1 MPGGSTVQSALVS
14 TLNDCVAR
22 IVDAV
27 DLGEVGSPYVSLR
40 ADESSIAAG
49 AGPPPRLGAVR
60 VWVNS
65 HADGFEKL
73 VHLHVFSARMTSHA
87 LFAFTAADSAVP
99 HFSLGI
105 SATDGSAV
113 AGFHVDLVS
122 KVPHAAAP
130 AEFAEAVYGPLAETR
145 ASVVAKLG
153 GAGAVELSPVQRE
166 VMSRALIA
174 LRAAEG
180 SAAPLAV
187 SAVHVYLNHWLHL
200 HRHRA
205 SLAPGCAP
213 AELHRQ
219 DAMMRALLFSAQA
232 RAQFQFTPRNS
243 AIHTAQFPFT
253 PPTHPC
259 SARRRTRCGSSSTAR
274 SAATSLSRCATC
286 CATTTPSR
294 AASRCHGTSSTR
306 ACCSRRRRCRR
317 RAPRA
322 ARAPAAG
329 RGRWRRRR
337 SRASSTSAPPTCASC
352 RPLCASRRRSTRS
365 NASRSRATSCRN

>member
-1 MPGGSTVQSALVS
+1 MA
-14 TLNDCVAR
+14 AR
-22 IVDAV
+22 
-27 DLGEVGSPYVSLR
+27 
-40 ADESSIAAG
+40 
-49 AGPPPRLGAVR
+49 
-60 VWVNS
+60 
-65 HADGFEKL
+65 
-73 VHLHVFSARMTSHA
+73 A

-219 DAMMRALLFSAQA
+219 DAMMRALLFSAQE
-232 RAQFQFTPRNS
+232 RAQFRFTPRNS
-243 AIHTAQFPFT
+243 HS
-253 PPTHPC
+253 H
-259 SARRRTRCGSSSTAR
+259 
-274 SAATSLSRCATC
+274 
-286 CATTTPSR
+286 
-294 AASRCHGTSSTR
+294 
-306 ACCSRRRRCRR
+306 RR
-317 RAPRA
+317 RAPAPLGAGPALALPRPRDRTPPISGG
-322 ARAPAAG
+322 ARPAAQRLRHLG
-329 RGRWRRRR
+329 R
-337 SRASSTSAPPTCASC
+337 RADVT
-352 RPLCASRRRSTRS
+352 
-365 NASRSRATSCRN
+365 

>member
-1 MPGGSTVQSALVS
+1 MSLACKRHPAISAWNTDDSFTATVQSALVS

-22 IVDAV
+22 IVDAF
-27 DLGEVGSPYVSLR
+27 DLAEVGSPYVSLR

-219 DAMMRALLFSAQA
+219 DAMMRALLFSAQDPLWLFLD
-232 RAQFQFTPRNS
+232 RAIGRHQSLAVRDLLRNDYAISGGEQMSRDELHSGLLLASTSMPPSSPEGGTS
-243 AIHTAQFPFT
+243 AGRWEGQVASASISGVLDLGSADLRELPPFVRE
-253 PPTHPC
+253 
-259 SARRRTRCGSSSTAR
+259 SASLDSLKRL
-274 SAATSLSRCATC
+274 SLSGNEL
-286 CATTTPSR
+286 SEL
-294 AASRCHGTSSTR
+294 SLQ
-306 ACCSRRRRCRR
+306 
-317 RAPRA
+317 
-322 ARAPAAG
+322 AG
-329 RGRWRRRR
+329 RLGR
-337 SRASSTSAPPTCASC
+337 PFM
-352 RPLCASRRRSTRS
+352 
-365 NASRSRATSCRN
+365 

>member
-22 IVDAV
+22 IVDAF
-27 DLGEVGSPYVSLR
+27 DLAEVGSPYVSLR

-232 RAQFQFTPRNS
+232 RAQFRFTPRNS
-243 AIHTAQFPFT
+243 HS
-253 PPTHPC
+253 H
-259 SARRRTRCGSSSTAR
+259 
-274 SAATSLSRCATC
+274 
-286 CATTTPSR
+286 
-294 AASRCHGTSSTR
+294 
-306 ACCSRRRRCRR
+306 RR
-317 RAPRA
+317 RAPALLRSGPA
-322 ARAPAAG
+322 LALPRPRDRPPPEPRGARPAAQRLRHLG
-329 RGRWRRRR
+329 R
-337 SRASSTSAPPTCASC
+337 RADVT
-352 RPLCASRRRSTRS
+352 
-365 NASRSRATSCRN
+365 

>member
-1 MPGGSTVQSALVS
+1 
-14 TLNDCVAR
+14 
-22 IVDAV
+22 
-27 DLGEVGSPYVSLR
+27 
-40 ADESSIAAG
+40 
-49 AGPPPRLGAVR
+49 
-60 VWVNS
+60 
-65 HADGFEKL
+65 
-73 VHLHVFSARMTSHA
+73 MTSHA

-232 RAQFQFTPRNS
+232 RAQFRFAPRNS
-243 AIHTAQFPFT
+243 DSHRAIPFT
-253 PPTHPC
+253 PPTHAC
-259 SARRRTRCGSSSTAR
+259 S
-274 SAATSLSRCATC
+274 
-286 CATTTPSR
+286 P
-294 AASRCHGTSSTR
+294 
-306 ACCSRRRRCRR
+306 R
-317 RAPRA
+317 RAGPAVALPRPRDRPPPVSRG
-322 ARAPAAG
+322 ARPAAQRLRHLG
-329 RGRWRRRR
+329 R
-337 SRASSTSAPPTCASC
+337 RADVT
-352 RPLCASRRRSTRS
+352 
-365 NASRSRATSCRN
+365 